1 MDWSA
6 IISRVYEYPVV
17 YVDIETTGGSA
28 RTSRV
33 LEVAA
38 IRVEPDG
45 TTREFSSLIDPGTR
59 VPTTITRITGITSG
73 DIQGAPKF
81 DDIADEL
88 ADILNG
94 AVFVAHNV
102 RFDYSFLKMEFAL
115 LGMRFAPKLLC
126 TVRLSRALYRL
137 ERGHSLAKLIERHEI
152 PVLDRHR
159 ALADAHAIKYFAE
172 LAFDQ
177 HGKDLFNQAVER
189 QLRTQYLPPNLD
201 VEELES
207 VGNIPGVYI
216 FKDEVGQPMYVGKS
230 VTLKTRILSHF
241 RDTSPREIK
250 ISQTVHHVETIP
262 TGSELAALVLESK
275 LVKEL
280 QPLFN
285 RQLRRVSRYA
295 LLMKDEVDGYATL
308 TVKSGSI
315 GDDTDLSKVYGV
327 YETRTK
333 AKTRVLELTRTFEL
347 CPKLM
352 GIEKGNGACFS
363 YSLGRCRGACIGEE
377 SAELYNRRFE
387 LALEHHKI
395 AAWPYGSAVAVP
407 INQEGE
413 RVVIDKWII
422 RGYVNG
428 EGEPVYSDMEPTFDV
443 DEYKIIKRFLREN
456 KAFIQAYATY

>member
-1 MDWSA
+1 M
-6 IISRVYEYPVV
+6 YGYPVV

-28 RTSRV
+28 RSSRV

-45 TTREFSSLIDPGTR
+45 TIREYATLIDPETR
-59 VPTTITRITGITSG
+59 VPSTITRITGITNA
-73 DIQGAPKF
+73 DIVDAPKF
-81 DDIADEL
+81 NDVADDL
-88 ADILNG
+88 ADIMNG
-94 AVFVAHNV
+94 AVFIAHNV
-102 RFDYSFLKMEFAL
+102 RFDYSFLKMEFAQ
-115 LGMRFAPKLLC
+115 LGITFAPKLLC
-126 TVRLSRALYRL
+126 TVRLSRALYTL

-172 LAFDQ
+172 LAFDA
-177 HGKDLFNQAVER
+177 HGKNTFNQAVER

-207 VGNIPGVYI
+207 IGNVPGVYI

-241 RDTSPREIK
+241 RDTSAREVK
-250 ISQTVHHVETIP
+250 ISQTVHHVETVP

-285 RQLRRVSRYA
+285 RQLRRISRYA
-295 LLMKDEVDGYATL
+295 LLMKDRTNQGYATL
-308 TVKSGSI
+308 AVKSGQI
-315 GDDTDLSKVYGV
+315 DTETDLQFVYGV
-327 YETRTK
+327 YSTRTK
-333 AKTRVLELTRTFEL
+333 AKARILELTRTFEL

-352 GIEKGNGACFS
+352 GIEKGEGACFS
-363 YSLGRCRGACIGEE
+363 YSLGRCKGACVGEE
-377 SAELYNRRFE
+377 PVELYNRRFE
-387 LALEHHKI
+387 LALEHHKV

-407 INQEGE
+407 INQLGE
-413 RVVIDKWII
+413 QVIIDNWII
-422 RGYVNG
+422 RGYLNA
-428 EGEPVYSDMEPTFDV
+428 EGERMYDSLEPTFDV

-456 KAFIQAYATY
+456 QSFVRSLTA

>member
-1 MDWSA
+1 MF
-6 IISRVYEYPVV
+6 EYPVV

-28 RTSRV
+28 STSRV

-45 TTREFSSLIDPGTR
+45 DTREFSTLIDPETR
-59 VPTTITRITGITSG
+59 VPSNITGITGITSS
-73 DIQGAPKF
+73 DIVGAPKF
-81 DDIADEL
+81 NDIADEL
-88 ADILNG
+88 SDIIAG
-94 AVFVAHNV
+94 AVFIAHNV
-102 RFDYSFLKMEFAL
+102 RFDYSFLKMEFAR
-115 LGMRFAPKLLC
+115 LGIDFSPKLLC

-137 ERGHSLAKLIERHEI
+137 EKGHSLAKLIERHDI

-172 LAFDQ
+172 LAFSQ
-177 HGKDLFNQAVER
+177 HGKELFNQMVER

-201 VEELES
+201 LEELES
-207 VGNIPGVYI
+207 IGNIPGVYI
-216 FKDEVGQPMYVGKS
+216 FKDDTGQPMYVGKS
-230 VTLKTRILSHF
+230 VTLKNRILSHF
-241 RDTSPREIK
+241 RDTSSREVK

-285 RQLRRVSRYA
+285 RQLRRIWRYA
-295 LLMKDEVDGYATL
+295 LLMKDMKDGYATL
-308 TVKSGSI
+308 RVQSEQI
-315 GDDTDLSKVYGV
+315 DDMTELSNVYGV

-333 AKTRVLELTRTFEL
+333 AKARILEFTRTFEL

-352 GIEKGNGACFS
+352 GIEKTKGACFS
-363 YSLGRCRGACIGEE
+363 YSLGRCKGACIGEE

-395 AAWPYGSAVAVP
+395 TAWPYQSAVAVP
-407 INQEGE
+407 INQAGE
-413 RVVIDKWII
+413 QVIIDNWII
-422 RGYVNG
+422 RGYLNA
-428 EGEPVYSDMEPTFDV
+428 EGEQVYDSMEPTFDV

-456 KAFIQAYATY
+456 RAFVHTFAG

>member
-1 MDWSA
+1 MICGA
-6 IISRVYEYPVV
+6 IIGRVMFEYPVV

-45 TTREFSSLIDPGTR
+45 TTREFSTLIDPQTR
-59 VPTTITRITGITSG
+59 VPSNITRITGITSG
-73 DIQGAPKF
+73 DIVGAPF
-81 DDIADEL
+81 FNDIADEL
-88 ADILNG
+88 SDILSG
-94 AVFVAHNV
+94 AVFIAHNV
-102 RFDYSFLKMEFAL
+102 RFDYSFLKMEFAAV
-115 LGMRFAPKLLC
+115 GIDFSPKLLC

-137 ERGHSLAKLIERHEI
+137 EKGHSLAKLIERHEI

-172 LAFDQ
+172 LAFGQ
-177 HGKDLFNQAVER
+177 HGKDTFNQMVER

-207 VGNIPGVYI
+207 VGNVPGVYI
-216 FKDEVGQPMYVGKS
+216 FKDDVGQPMYVGKS
-230 VTLKTRILSHF
+230 VTLKNRILSHF
-241 RDTSPREIK
+241 RDTSAREVK

-295 LLMKDEVDGYATL
+295 MLMKDDVDGYATL
-308 TVKSGSI
+308 TVTSGEI
-315 GDDTDLSKVYGV
+315 DDKTDLNKVYGV

-333 AKTRVLELTRTFEL
+333 AKTRILELTRTFEL

-352 GIEKGNGACFS
+352 GIEKTKGACFS
-363 YSLGRCRGACIGEE
+363 YSLGRCRGACVGEE
-377 SAELYNRRFE
+377 PAELYNRRFE
-387 LALEHHKI
+387 LALEHHRI
-395 AAWPYGSAVAVP
+395 AAWPHESAVAVP
-407 INQEGE
+407 INQNGE
-413 RVVIDKWII
+413 RVIIDNWII
-422 RGYVNG
+422 RGYLNA
-428 EGEPVYSDMEPTFDV
+428 EGDRVYDSMEPTFDV

-456 KAFIQAYATY
+456 KPFIQTYSH

>member
-1 MDWSA
+1 M
-6 IISRVYEYPVV
+6 YEFPVV

-28 RTSRV
+28 RSSRV

-45 TTREFSSLIDPGTR
+45 SSREFSTLVDPETYI
-59 VPTTITRITGITSG
+59 PSNITRITGITSG
-73 DIQGAPKF
+73 DIKGAPRF
-81 DDIADEL
+81 NDIADEL
-88 ADILNG
+88 SDILNG
-94 AVFVAHNV
+94 AVFIAHNV
-102 RFDYSFLKMEFAL
+102 RFDYSFLKMEFAQ
-115 LGMRFAPKLLC
+115 LGMTFSPKLLC

-137 ERGHSLAKLIERHEI
+137 EHGHSLAKLIERHDI

-177 HGKDLFNQAVER
+177 HGKELFNQMVER

-207 VGNIPGVYI
+207 IGNVPGVYI

-230 VTLKTRILSHF
+230 VTLKNRILSHF
-241 RDTSPREIK
+241 RDTSAREVK
-250 ISQTVHHVETIP
+250 ISGTVHHVETIP

-285 RQLRRVSRYA
+285 RQLRRISRYA
-295 LLMKDEVDGYATL
+295 LLMKDKVDGYATL
-308 TVKSGSI
+308 KVQSGQI
-315 GDDTDLSKVYGV
+315 DLNTDLARVYGV
-327 YETRTK
+327 YPTRTK
-333 AKTRVLELTRTFEL
+333 AKSRILELTRTFEL
-347 CPKLM
+347 CPILM

-363 YSLGRCRGACIGEE
+363 YSLGRCRGACVGEE
-377 SAELYNRRFE
+377 SPELYNRRFE

-395 AAWPYGSAVAVP
+395 AAWPYNSAIAVP
-407 INQEGE
+407 VNAAGE
-413 RVVIDKWII
+413 QVIIDNWII
-422 RGYVNG
+422 RGYING
-428 EGEPVYSDMEPTFDV
+428 DGDQIYDSSEPTFDV

-456 KAFIQAYATY
+456 AQRVVGYGSV